1 MLNPIKLSIKNIVT
15 ITLWF
20 VVLPFFSQ
28 ELSLDENV
36 VIEKIDSIYANTER
50 KIVFTPLLKLV
61 DEYRL
66 SGDYISTIIAI
77 NKINNFYDKEKNK
90 RTFAGLN
97 SYLGQ
102 AYNGL
107 GLYSETIN
115 KVSKSLMYAR
125 KEKDTQILIT
135 SLMILSE
142 AYMELDIK
150 DKGKRLMIDAYG
162 ISDTINDIES
172 KKIVTG
178 NLSLIY
184 SDLKKNDSVKYYLDK
199 LELLEK
205 DKEKPST
212 FVHLHKG
219 NYYLEI
225 NKLDSAIYYSKL
237 FQKELKYFTNTHTEM
252 ALDRLF
258 SEIFL
263 KKKDFIQ
270 SETYANK
277 ALAIAIKEQY
287 KDDLV
292 DIYEL
297 LSDIYKNTDT
307 FKSKLYFDKK
317 ETLKDSVTTSNMRS
331 AIENIKLLYEIDKKS
346 SDIEKLNLENT
357 LKESKLKV
365 VYVFLF
371 GVISI
376 MVLIFFQ
383 KKKINKAYKKLVE
396 ENVDSVNTHEEITNL
411 RKKLFENSN
420 EEIVPNNKIKLT
432 QENANAIEL
441 MIRKLFD
448 IEKVFLEKDLDLDK
462 LANYLNSNRVYV
474 SYVFNNNIKLSFSEM
489 LNKYRINEA
498 KKLLLLNVKKYT
510 IEAVALESGFKNKVT
525 FNRNFKRLT
534 GVTPS
539 FFVKNT
545 REIN

>member
-184 SDLKKNDSVKYYLDK
+184 SDIKKNDSVKYYLDK